1 MVGIHG
7 SLMTQM
13 SVPRKVRLVGWS
25 EGKDE
30 VKNNLQYVME

>member
-1 MVGIHG
+1 MVEGHG

-13 SVPRKVRLVGWS
+13 AVARKVILVGGS

-30 VKNNLQYVME
+30 VKNNRQYVME